1 MTVLFGTSIPV
12 GQAQAQVHAAVGVAT
27 APAATAP
34 AATAPAATAPAATA
48 PAAGAGRTPAAAAT
62 RRPSEGSVH
71 SWDLST
77 GVDGPGTRFVTFLAG
92 CPLSCLYCH
101 NPDTMRMRNGK
112 RTSADEVIA
121 EAGKY
126 TRFIAASGGG
136 ATISGGEP
144 LLQPVFAGELLHRM
158 KNDLGLHTALD
169 TSGFLGARA
178 TDALLRD
185 VDLVLLDIKSWDRAT
200 YRKVTGRPLEP
211 TLDFARRL
219 ADLGKE
225 VHLRFVLVPGL
236 TDGRENVEGVADFAA
251 ALGNVS
257 RVDVLPF
264 HKLGESKWEAL
275 GMPFTLRDTPSPGA
289 EQVAAAK
296 AAFAARGLTAV

>member
-1 MTVLFGTSIPV
+1 MTVLFGTSLPV
-12 GQAQAQVHAAVGVAT
+12 GHANAISVS
-27 APAATAP
+27 
-34 AATAPAATAPAATA
+34 
-48 PAAGAGRTPAAAAT
+48 AGQTPAAAAT
-62 RRPSEGSVH
+62 QRPSEGTVH

-77 GVDGPGTRFVTFLAG
+77 GVDGPGTRFVTFLSG
-92 CPLSCLYCH
+92 CPLTCLYCH

-112 RTSADEVIA
+112 RTSADDVIA
-121 EAGKY
+121 EARKY
-126 TRFIAASGGG
+126 TKFIAASGGG

-185 VDLVLLDIKSWDRAT
+185 VDLVLLDIKSWDRET
-200 YRKVTGRPLEP
+200 YKKVTGRPLEP

-236 TDGRENVEGVADFAA
+236 TDARENIEGVAAFAGT
-251 ALGNVS
+251 LGNIS

-275 GMPFTLRDTPSPGA
+275 DMKFTLHDTPSPTTG
-289 EQVAAAK
+289 QVAEAK
-296 AAFAARGLTAV
+296 AIFASQGLNAV

>member
-1 MTVLFGTSIPV
+1 MTVYFGTSLPV
-12 GQAQAQVHAAVGVAT
+12 GPENAAFAGTPRPPATPAQT
-27 APAATAP
+27 L
-34 AATAPAATAPAATA
+34 
-48 PAAGAGRTPAAAAT
+48 AAAAT
-62 RRPSEGSVH
+62 QRPSEGSVH

-101 NPDTMRMRNGK
+101 NPDTMRMRNGR
-112 RTSADEVIA
+112 RTSADAVIA
-121 EAGKY
+121 EARKY
-126 TRFIAASGGG
+126 TRFISASGGG

-169 TSGFLGARA
+169 TSGFLGSRA
-178 TDALLRD
+178 SDALLRD
-185 VDLVLLDIKSWDRAT
+185 VDLVLLDIKSWDRDT
-200 YRKVTGRPLEP
+200 YKKVTGRPLEP

-219 ADLGKE
+219 AGLGKE

-236 TDGRENVEGVADFAA
+236 TDARENVEGVAAFAGG
-251 ALGNVS
+251 LGNVS

-264 HKLGESKWEAL
+264 HNLGESKWEAL
-275 GMPFTLRDTPSPGA
+275 DMPYTLHGTPSPTPA
-289 EQVAAAK
+289 DVQEAK
-296 AAFAARGLTAV
+296 AVFEAHGLKAV

>member
-1 MTVLFGTSIPV
+1 MTVLFGTSLPV
-12 GQAQAQVHAAVGVAT
+12 GHANAISVS
-27 APAATAP
+27 
-34 AATAPAATAPAATA
+34 
-48 PAAGAGRTPAAAAT
+48 AGQTPAAAAT
-62 RRPSEGSVH
+62 QRPSEGTVH

-77 GVDGPGTRFVTFLAG
+77 GVDGPGTRFVTFLSG
-92 CPLSCLYCH
+92 CPLTCLYCH

-112 RTSADEVIA
+112 RTSADDVIA
-121 EAGKY
+121 EASKY
-126 TRFIAASGGG
+126 TKFISASGGG

-185 VDLVLLDIKSWDRAT
+185 VDLVLLDIKSWDRET
-200 YRKVTGRPLEP
+200 YKQVTGRPLEP

-236 TDGRENVEGVADFAA
+236 TDARENVEGVAAFAG

-275 GMPFTLRDTPSPGA
+275 DMKFTLHDTPSPTA
-289 EQVAAAK
+289 EQVAEAK
-296 AAFAARGLTAV
+296 AVFAAQGLNAV

>member
-1 MTVLFGTSIPV
+1 MTVLFGTSLPV
-12 GQAQAQVHAAVGVAT
+12 GHANAISVGPGQVS
-27 APAATAP
+27 
-34 AATAPAATAPAATA
+34 
-48 PAAGAGRTPAAAAT
+48 AGQTPAAAAT
-62 RRPSEGSVH
+62 QRPSEGTVH

-77 GVDGPGTRFVTFLAG
+77 GVDGPGTRFVTFLSG
-92 CPLSCLYCH
+92 CPLTCLYCH

-112 RTSADEVIA
+112 RTSADDVIA
-121 EAGKY
+121 EARKY
-126 TRFIAASGGG
+126 TKFISASGGG

-185 VDLVLLDIKSWDRAT
+185 VDLVLLDIKSWDRET
-200 YRKVTGRPLEP
+200 YKKVTGRPLEP
-211 TLDFARRL
+211 TLEFARRL

-236 TDGRENVEGVADFAA
+236 TDARENIEGVAAFAGG
-251 ALGNVS
+251 LDNIS

-275 GMPFTLRDTPSPGA
+275 DMKFTLHDTPSPTA
-289 EQVAAAK
+289 AQVAEAK
-296 AAFAARGLTAV
+296 AIFAAQGLNAV

>member
-1 MTVLFGTSIPV
+1 MTVLFGTSLPV
-12 GQAQAQVHAAVGVAT
+12 GHANAISVG
-27 APAATAP
+27 PGQLS
-34 AATAPAATAPAATA
+34 
-48 PAAGAGRTPAAAAT
+48 AGQTPAAAAT
-62 RRPSEGSVH
+62 QRPSEGTVH

-77 GVDGPGTRFVTFLAG
+77 GVDGPGTRFVTFLSG
-92 CPLSCLYCH
+92 CPLTCLYCH

-112 RTSADEVIA
+112 RTSADDVIA
-121 EAGKY
+121 EARKY
-126 TRFIAASGGG
+126 TKFIAASGGG

-169 TSGFLGARA
+169 TSGFLGSRA

-185 VDLVLLDIKSWDRAT
+185 VDLVLLDIKSWDRET
-200 YRKVTGRPLEP
+200 YKKVTGRPLEP

-236 TDGRENVEGVADFAA
+236 TDARENVEGVAAFAGT
-251 ALGNVS
+251 LGNVS

-275 GMPFTLRDTPSPGA
+275 DMKFTLHDTPSPTAG
-289 EQVAAAK
+289 QVAEAK
-296 AAFAARGLTAV
+296 AIFAAQGLNAI